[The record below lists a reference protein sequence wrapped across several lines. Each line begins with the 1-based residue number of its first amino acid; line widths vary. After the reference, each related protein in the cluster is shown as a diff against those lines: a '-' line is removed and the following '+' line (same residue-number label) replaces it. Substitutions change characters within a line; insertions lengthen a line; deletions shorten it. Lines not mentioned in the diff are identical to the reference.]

1 MEKKFRKIGIL
12 TSGGD
17 APGMNAAIKSVA
29 CSALSRGVEVVGIVG
44 GYAGLI
50 NEDLRPLTKQD
61 VSGIISK
68 GGTALYSARCKE
80 FMYEE
85 GMQKA
90 IETCKKNHIDGI
102 VAIGGDGTFK
112 GGKALSDNYD
122 VNVIGIPGTIDNDL
136 QYTDF
141 TIGFDTAVNT
151 CLWAIN
157 SLRDTMDSHD
167 RASLVEVMGRHCGDI
182 ALHAGICGGAE
193 YILTPEVPFDLDEI
207 AKGLKRGGSRG
218 KTSNMIV
225 FAEGAGNRDEIVK
238 YLSEKSGVKITTTR
252 IGHIQ
257 RGGSPTAFDRMLAVR
272 LATHAIDCILQ
283 GKRNA
288 VVGIHNNQI
297 IDMPIK
303 DALELPRTF
312 DKRLYEIARVLAL

>member
-1 MEKKFRKIGIL
+1 MKKIAIL

-17 APGMNAAIKSVA
+17 APGMNACLRACVRYAIYNNLEVY
-29 CSALSRGVEVVGIVG
+29 GVER
-44 GYAGLI
+44 GYLGLI
-50 NEDLRPLTKQD
+50 NDDIFPMNTRS
-61 VSGIISK
+61 VSGIVQR
-68 GGTALYSARCKE
+68 GGTILKSARSQE
-80 FMYEE
+80 FCTEE
-85 GMQKA
+85 GIKKA
-90 IETCKKNHIDGI
+90 AANLHVHGI
-102 VAIGGDGTFK
+102 TTLIVIGGDGTFK

-272 LATHAIDCILQ
+272 LATRAIDCILQ
-283 GKRNA
+283 GKRNS

-303 DALELPRTF
+303 DALELPRSF

>member
-1 MEKKFRKIGIL
+1 MKKIAIL

-17 APGMNAAIKSVA
+17 APGMNACLRACVRYAIYNNLEVY
-29 CSALSRGVEVVGIVG
+29 GVER
-44 GYAGLI
+44 GYLGLI
-50 NEDLRPLTKQD
+50 NDDIFPMNTRS
-61 VSGIISK
+61 VSGIVQR
-68 GGTALYSARCKE
+68 GGTILKSARSQE
-80 FMYEE
+80 FCTEE
-85 GMQKA
+85 GIKKA
-90 IETCKKNHIDGI
+90 AANLHVHGI
-102 VAIGGDGTFK
+102 TTLIVIGGDGTFK

-238 YLSEKSGVKITTTR
+238 YLSEKSGVNDVRQKPETSVSKRFVAQTFITYFCVKCRQQAEACAHRLKVCDVFIADISYKCARHSFGRGNKI
-252 IGHIQ
+252 
-257 RGGSPTAFDRMLAVR
+257 
-272 LATHAIDCILQ
+272 ILTEKLSC
-283 GKRNA
+283 G
-288 VVGIHNNQI
+288 V
-297 IDMPIK
+297 
-303 DALELPRTF
+303 DACKNSRSG
-312 DKRLYEIARVLAL
+312 